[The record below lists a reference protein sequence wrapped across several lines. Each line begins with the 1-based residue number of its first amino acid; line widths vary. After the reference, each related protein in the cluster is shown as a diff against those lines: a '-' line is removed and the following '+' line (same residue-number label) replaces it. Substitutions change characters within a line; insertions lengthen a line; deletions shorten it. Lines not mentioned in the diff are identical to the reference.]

1 LTFAATFG
9 FRYPDLGD
17 PKPRADQEVLLIREG
32 GKHERG
38 VWKDDGTCKAW
49 ALLHAKDRKKP
60 TKESTS

>member
-1 LTFAATFG
+1 
-9 FRYPDLGD
+9 
-17 PKPRADQEVLLIREG
+17 LIREG